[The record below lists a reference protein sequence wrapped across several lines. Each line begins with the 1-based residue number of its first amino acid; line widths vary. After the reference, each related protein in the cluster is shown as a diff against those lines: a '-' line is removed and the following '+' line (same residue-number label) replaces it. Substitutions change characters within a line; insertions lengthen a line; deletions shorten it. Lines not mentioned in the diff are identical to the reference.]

1 MQQRVGPG
9 YPLGLPPRAVGMGRL
24 PSLNPTPECL
34 QDQDL
39 YTVPMPPSSAEPT
52 SELSDSSK
60 ASSSGTRR
68 IRLSLRGQLTIA
80 IGTIALAPI
89 LFLALFLTVPALG
102 APVENAKGLF
112 VPLVLISVVGV
123 LAAGSVGYFLA
134 RNLLKPLTHLEREVR
149 DLSEGKSVALEED
162 FDDPK
167 EIAALRRA
175 VSTQLEKVSL
185 EQGRR
190 SAFMAT
196 LMHDLK
202 TPIIASNHLLSTVRD
217 IDLPFVDRKNI
228 ATHIIEENSRLL
240 ALVQQMVD
248 AHKFERDGVMLERE
262 TLRLG
267 PLVREVVERLRNKAG
282 EIRLE
287 TVGDATAEV
296 DRRAL
301 ERALTNLIDN
311 ALRYARSRVRIAITA
326 NEIRVFDDGP
336 GLPNALEEL
345 AQPFNAQP
353 VTIAGQQFTAG
364 TGGLGLYIARRI
376 LEAHGGALE
385 HEKTQVGTALVLRL
399 K

>member
-1 MQQRVGPG
+1 
-9 YPLGLPPRAVGMGRL
+9 
-24 PSLNPTPECL
+24 
-34 QDQDL
+34 
-39 YTVPMPPSSAEPT
+39 MPPSSADPT
-52 SELSDSSK
+52 SDVSHSSR
-60 ASSSGTRR
+60 ANSGSNGPRR

-102 APVENAKGLF
+102 APVENTRGLL
-112 VPLVLISVVGV
+112 VPLLLISVVGV

-134 RNLLKPLTHLEREVR
+134 RNLLKPLTHLEKEVR
-149 DLSEGKSVALEED
+149 DLSDGKSVALEED

-167 EIAALRRA
+167 EVAALRRA

-217 IDLPFVDRKNI
+217 IDLPLIDRKNI

-262 TLRLG
+262 SLRLG
-267 PLVREVVERLRNKAG
+267 LLVREVVERLRNKAG

-287 TVGDATAEV
+287 VVGDTTAEV

-311 ALRYARSRVRIAITA
+311 ALRYAKSRVRVAITA

-336 GLPNALEEL
+336 GLPGALEEL

>member
-1 MQQRVGPG
+1 
-9 YPLGLPPRAVGMGRL
+9 
-24 PSLNPTPECL
+24 
-34 QDQDL
+34 
-39 YTVPMPPSSAEPT
+39 MPPSSAN
-52 SELSDSSK
+52 LSPPLPALSRP
-60 ASSSGTRR
+60 RR
-68 IRLSLRGQLTIA
+68 LRLSLRGQLTVA

-102 APVENAKGLF
+102 APVENARGLLI
-112 VPLVLISVVGV
+112 PLILISVVGMV
-123 LAAGSVGYFLA
+123 AAGSVGYFMA
-134 RNLLKPLTHLEREVR
+134 SNLLKPLIHLEKEVR

-162 FDDPK
+162 FDDPQ
-167 EIAALRRA
+167 EVAALRRA
-175 VSTQLEKVSL
+175 VGSQLEKVSL

-217 IDLPFVDRKNI
+217 VDLPFKDRTLI
-228 ATHIIEENSRLL
+228 ASHIIEENSRLL

-248 AHKFERDGVMLERE
+248 AHKFERDGVVLERE
-262 TLRLG
+262 SLSLG
-267 PLVREVVERLRNKAG
+267 VLVRGVVERLKNKAG

-287 TVGDATAEV
+287 VVGEGTADA
-296 DRRAL
+296 DKRAL
-301 ERALTNLIDN
+301 ERALTNLVDN
-311 ALRYARSRVRIAITA
+311 ALRYAKSRVRVAVTA
-326 NEIRVFDDGP
+326 HEIRIFDDGP
-336 GLPNALEEL
+336 GLPGALEEL